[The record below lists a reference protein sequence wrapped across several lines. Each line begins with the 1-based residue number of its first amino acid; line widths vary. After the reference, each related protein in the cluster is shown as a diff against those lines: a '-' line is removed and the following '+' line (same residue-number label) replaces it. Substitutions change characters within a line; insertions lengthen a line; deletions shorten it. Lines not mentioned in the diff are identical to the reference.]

1 MPDSWVAAATEL
13 SPLEQ
18 LFQRE
23 GLPAYQLPGEL
34 GTLYGG
40 SFGLPSPI
48 LYSNFV
54 SSLDGVAVVGPSS
67 GSKLSGNSQADRFVM
82 GLLRACS
89 EAILI
94 GSGTLY
100 GSPGHVWTADHVFPP
115 QRDGYRELRRQ
126 LGLPE
131 RPLLVIATGSGK
143 VDLEHPGLAR
153 PALLLTSDEGR
164 RRLAKAGHHQV
175 VALGPNPK
183 LDPRQIV
190 GAIRQAG
197 RQVILTEGG
206 PRLHGQ
212 LLGAGLVDQ
221 LFLTVSPL
229 LAGRTEEDHRPGFV
243 DGLDLLGGIRSP
255 GLTLLSARRHRSHLF
270 LRYTVERAEDEPGGP
285 PERTGS

>member
-1 MPDSWVAAATEL
+1 MPESWVPAAAAL

-23 GLPAYQLPGEL
+23 GLPEFELPSEL
-34 GTLYGG
+34 GHLYGG
-40 SFGLPSPI
+40 PFGLPSPI

-54 SSLDGVAVVGPSS
+54 SSVDGVAVVGPSS

-94 GSGTLY
+94 GSGTLH
-100 GSPGHVWTADHVFPP
+100 GSPGHVWTAEHVFPP
-115 QRDGYRELRRQ
+115 QKDGYRELRRQ
-126 LGLPE
+126 LGLPD

-143 VDLEHPGLAR
+143 VDLDHPGLAR

-164 RRLAKAGHHQV
+164 QRLAKTGHHQV
-175 VALGPNPK
+175 VALGPNPE

-190 GAIRQAG
+190 AAIRQAG
-197 RQVILTEGG
+197 HQVILTEGG
-206 PRLHGQ
+206 PRLFGQ
-212 LLGAGLVDQ
+212 LLGAGLVGQ

-229 LAGRTEEDHRPGFV
+229 LAGRTKQDRRPGFV
-243 DGLDLLGGIRSP
+243 EGLDLLGGSRSP
-255 GLTLLSARRHRSHLF
+255 GLTLLSAHREGSHLF
-270 LRYTVERAEDEPGGP
+270 LRYLVEGAEDEPGGP
-285 PERTGS
+285 HEKTGS